1 MPPRDAPRA
10 TSAPPAD
17 AAPPGPAARPGAAA
31 PLVLGFG
38 LLAAIS
44 LPLFVFFGSA
54 RFSLLARLC
63 GWLGLL
69 SSLLP
74 GLWLLTRRRALS
86 CSVVAFGLWMALF
99 CHLAVLHAD
108 RLLLRWGEARLSEP
122 SVDLALLY
130 AGLAVPAMWLGWAA
144 AGPLGAARAM
154 PRLRLSVPQGALR
167 TAGAVLVLLSLLADA
182 LWLRGLLPLQQPW
195 VGLITVLLPGDLG
208 FAMVLLS
215 SLVGEREPRAQ
226 AKLASSLSSSLFW
239 ALFAAAAVV
248 ALMRGVLSALV
259 KPLLI
264 YLLGWL
270 LVRRRLR
277 LWPVLAAL
285 FAVVLLQPVKA
296 EFRARVWD
304 RQSTL
309 SLGERVALY
318 LDLTAQHWLGGE
330 TAPVVDRERAVQAAA
345 SRASAA
351 LQLAHVVEL
360 TPASVPY
367 QGGATYRY
375 LRYAL
380 IPRLLMP
387 DKPIAQHADVWA
399 AVVYG
404 YTTQSGTAHV
414 MVGLSQLAEAYVNF
428 GLLGGLLVLALCGAL
443 FRLIDELLAHPRAAA
458 GALALHL
465 YFVQNVTLAFEGSL
479 ANFWGG
485 VLQQLVV
492 YGVALALLGRLSQA
506 GGVAAAG
513 R

>member
-1 MPPRDAPRA
+1 MPPRDAPPD
-10 TSAPPAD
+10 PPAD
-17 AAPPGPAARPGAAA
+17 AEPRALGAAA
-31 PLVLGFG
+31 PLLLGFG

-74 GLWLLTRRRALS
+74 GLWLLTRRRSPS

-144 AGPLGAARAM
+144 AGPLGAARGV
-154 PRLRLSVPQGALR
+154 PRLRLAVPQGALR

-208 FAMVLLS
+208 FAMVLLA
-215 SLVGEREPRAQ
+215 SLVGERAPG
-226 AKLASSLSSSLFW
+226 AKAPLGSSLSSSLSSSLFW

-285 FAVVLLQPVKA
+285 LAVVLLQPVKA

-309 SLGERVALY
+309 SLGERVTLY

-428 GLLGGLLVLALCGAL
+428 GLLGGLLVLALVGAL

-492 YGVALALLGRLSQA
+492 YGVALALLGRLSRS
-506 GGVAAAG
+506 GGGAAAE

>member
-1 MPPRDAPRA
+1 M
-10 TSAPPAD
+10 
-17 AAPPGPAARPGAAA
+17 
-31 PLVLGFG
+31 LGFG
-38 LLAAIS
+38 LLAAGS
-44 LPLFVFFGSA
+44 LPVMVFLSTE
-54 RFSLLARLC
+54 RFSLLARLTA
-63 GWLGLL
+63 WFGLL
-69 SSLLP
+69 AALGP
-74 GLWLLTRRRALS
+74 GLWLLLRPRARA
-86 CSVVAFGLWMALF
+86 CSVAALGLWTALF

-108 RLLLRWGEARLSEP
+108 RLLLRWGEARLSES
-122 SVDLALLY
+122 SVDLALAY
-130 AGLAVPAMWLGWAA
+130 AALAVPAAWLGWAA
-144 AGPLGAARAM
+144 AGPLGAARAL
-154 PRLRLSVPQGALR
+154 PRLRLDIPPQLLR
-167 TAGAVLVLLSLLADA
+167 TAGAAMVLLALLADA

-195 VGLITVLLPGDLG
+195 VGLITVFLPGDLG
-208 FAMVLLS
+208 FAMVLLAT
-215 SLVGEREPRAQ
+215 LVGPPQSTPASPSEGASGNPRKA
-226 AKLASSLSSSLFW
+226 APLSLSLFW
-239 ALFAAAAVV
+239 GLFAAAAVV

-277 LWPVLAAL
+277 LWPVLVAL
-285 FAVVLLQPVKA
+285 AAVVVLQPVKA
-296 EFRARVWD
+296 EFRHRVWD
-304 RQSTL
+304 RQSELPLT
-309 SLGERVALY
+309 ERVLLY

-330 TAPVVDRERAVQAAA
+330 TAKAVDRGRAVQDAA
-345 SRASAA
+345 SRTSAT

-387 DKPIAQHADVWA
+387 DKPIAQYADVWA

-404 YTTQSGTAHV
+404 YTTRSGTAHV
-414 MVGLSQLAEAYVNF
+414 MVGLSQLAEGYVNF
-428 GLLGGLLVLALCGAL
+428 GLLGGLLLLALVGAL
-443 FRLIDELLAHPRAAA
+443 FRLIDELLAHERAAA

-465 YFVQNVTLAFEGSL
+465 YFVQNATLAFEGSL

-492 YGVALALLGRLSQA
+492 YGVALALLGRLA
-506 GGVAAAG
+506 RGRGGG